1 MAQIERSGGWYAL
14 IGKNGRWWQVRVAAA
29 TVGWLRA
36 QDVETTGAVSDVSFV
51 DESPAPEPAGPGG
64 TLPGGHAVTRDSG
77 HYLNLANSWGG
88 AWAVSKAGREVT
100 AAFQSTR
107 SPVQWY
113 ARDNVRD
120 LAVLPAAF
128 RPTVTQN
135 IRGAGVHVTEAG
147 VDYPQSAPAPFTLR
161 VSTTG
166 QVRYVD
172 GAELDH
178 VGFLRYEIGTADSGV
193 SVTWRTATAVEEPED
208 PTPPGDLSDSG
219 TYHNQQNNWG
229 SRWALAR
236 EGDAVSGTF
245 TTTRSAAEY
254 YANDETPEALLWLP
268 GEYWP
273 DQDARFRV
281 TGAVRVNKD
290 GTDSPDTR
298 LVNFWITVQRSDG
311 RMYYDPD
318 TALEAA
324 GVGYVRYTVD
334 VDWTAVAR
342 LTVPSAPQDLETDDV
357 AAEEVEL
364 DWDRPADDGGD
375 RVDEYRVEIYRG
387 RRWRTEEDDISRTRY
402 TVENLNPYTRYTFRV
417 VAHNA
422 AGWGPASAE
431 VAVTTRRAEPGQPH
445 SLAAAATHDRVTLT
459 WQAPTAGGRVTGYR
473 VQRRV
478 GSGRYQVAADTGT
491 VTYFVDRDVS
501 PATTYSYVVRAL
513 HYGEEGNPS
522 GRETVST
529 LAAPTIPGRPTA
541 LGVAPSAESQLQ
553 LTWTA
558 PSDPGGGV
566 TGYRIEQS
574 PDELPRVWTEV
585 VADTRRTARVWD
597 APELAADT
605 IYHYQVSARNS
616 AGVSMP
622 STEAQGQTRPQLRLD
637 RPVAYPLTVHAEPRG
652 DAAVTATFGFFLP
665 ERTYDLVGQ
674 VPGAAGWWQVL
685 LFGQTAQGPFWVP
698 ARAGTA
704 LGATAALPQLPA
716 APASFTATLADG
728 EVSLNWTA
736 PPTGAAVTGYRLWR
750 QQDDAAYVQLGA
762 DLAATV
768 LTHTDSTVQNDH
780 VYRYWLQGLSAAGP
794 GVPSATGGAGCDGHA
809 GGTGGGDHGN
819 GYRHQYDAA
828 VKLGAGPHRRPGHGL
843 PRTVAGWGY
852 DRCVP
857 AGGSDGHHPPADG
870 AEPGHGLCV
879 PGHGLQSGGGCPRYR
894 PDWDHGTG
902 GAGRT
907 RDPGSGR
914 IRSGG
919 HRHLAGAGYRRAA

>member
-1 MAQIERSGGWYAL
+1 MRPGPDLGYTEYVAQIERSGGWYAL

-36 QDVETTGAVSDVSFV
+36 QDVETTGAVSEVSFV

-64 TLPGGHAVTRDSG
+64 TRPGGHAVTRDSG

-147 VDYPQSAPAPFTLR
+147 VPYPQSAPAPFTLR

-178 VGFLRYEIGTADSGV
+178 VGFLRYEIGTADSGL
-193 SVTWRTATAVEEPED
+193 SVTWRTATAVEEPVD

-219 TYHNQQNNWG
+219 TYHNQQDNWG

-417 VAHNA
+417 AAHNA

-501 PATTYSYVVRAL
+501 PATTYSYQVRAL

-541 LGVAPSAESQLQ
+541 LRVAPSAESQLQ

-558 PSDPGGGV
+558 PRDSGRRRDRLPHRAV
-566 TGYRIEQS
+566 ARRAM
-574 PDELPRVWTEV
+574 PRVWTEV

-605 IYHYQVSARNS
+605 IVPLPGECAQQCGGEYALDRGAGADAAAIAAGS
-616 AGVSMP
+616 AGGVS
-622 STEAQGQTRPQLRLD
+622 
-637 RPVAYPLTVHAEPRG
+637 
-652 DAAVTATFGFFLP
+652 
-665 ERTYDLVGQ
+665 
-674 VPGAAGWWQVL
+674 
-685 LFGQTAQGPFWVP
+685 
-698 ARAGTA
+698 
-704 LGATAALPQLPA
+704 
-716 APASFTATLADG
+716 
-728 EVSLNWTA
+728 
-736 PPTGAAVTGYRLWR
+736 
-750 QQDDAAYVQLGA
+750 
-762 DLAATV
+762 
-768 LTHTDSTVQNDH
+768 
-780 VYRYWLQGLSAAGP
+780 
-794 GVPSATGGAGCDGHA
+794 
-809 GGTGGGDHGN
+809 
-819 GYRHQYDAA
+819 
-828 VKLGAGPHRRPGHGL
+828 
-843 PRTVAGWGY
+843 
-852 DRCVP
+852 
-857 AGGSDGHHPPADG
+857 ADG
-870 AEPGHGLCV
+870 AC
-879 PGHGLQSGGGCPRYR
+879 
-894 PDWDHGTG
+894 
-902 GAGRT
+902 
-907 RDPGSGR
+907 
-914 IRSGG
+914 
-919 HRHLAGAGYRRAA
+919 RAARGRGGDGHLRVLPAGTHL